1 VSANGEYARRPTTA
15 VGTSAFAREES
26 AEAVVPAGV
35 SIQTHMRCG
44 LGRAERQAERM
55 SVMAD
60 GGRNE
65 RSQPAQVGQLQEETM
80 KPSGPVAVRSGRLES
95 SESSSQP
102 VRVDGLWEQVFS
114 RDNLTRALR
123 RVERN
128 GGAAGVDGMTTEQ
141 LRPWLHQHWA
151 EVSEQLDAGRYK
163 PSPVRQVEIPKPDG
177 GVRLLGVPTVLDRLV
192 QQAITQALEPIFDP
206 GFSSHSYGFRR
217 FRSAHQA
224 VEQSRVWLEEGF
236 RWVVDV
242 DLEKFFDQVN
252 HDKLMHRVSR
262 RVADKRLLKLIHRYL
277 QAGVMVA
284 GVKQPSAE
292 GTPQGSPLSPLLSN
306 IMLDDLDKELEA
318 RGHRF
323 VRYADDV
330 RVFVRSERAAHR
342 VLDGITDVVEGRL
355 KLKVNRE
362 KSSVSPASV
371 ATLLGFGF
379 YFAPGGK
386 VGIRVAP
393 KAFKRLKVRLRQLT
407 SRNWGVSMEHRLE
420 QLNRYIAGWCA
431 YFGLADGRKRF
442 EAIDEW
448 LRRRL
453 RQVRWKEWKRYATK
467 RRNLR
472 ALGMPELDAGQW
484 AASSKGPWRIARSAV
499 LQRALPNSYWHDELG
514 LQGLAYHWHRRRGA

>member
-1 VSANGEYARRPTTA
+1 
-15 VGTSAFAREES
+15 
-26 AEAVVPAGV
+26 
-35 SIQTHMRCG
+35 
-44 LGRAERQAERM
+44 
-55 SVMAD
+55 MAD
-60 GGRNE
+60 DGHGE
-65 RSQPAQVGQLQEETM
+65 RSQPALVGQLQEETV

-114 RDNLTRALR
+114 RDNLSRALR

-141 LRPWLHQHWA
+141 LRPWLHTHWA
-151 EVSEQLDAGRYK
+151 EVNEQLDAGRYK

-192 QQAITQALEPIFDP
+192 QQAITQVLERIFDP
-206 GFSSHSYGFRR
+206 GFSEHSYGFRR

-262 RVADKRLLKLIHRYL
+262 RVADKRVLKLVHRYL
-277 QAGVMVA
+277 QAGVMVD

-342 VLDGITDVVEGRL
+342 VLDGIADVVEGRL

-362 KSSVSPASV
+362 KSSVSAASV
-371 ATLLGFGF
+371 AGLLGFGF

-386 VGIRVAP
+386 VGIRVHP
-393 KAFKRLKVRLRQLT
+393 KAFKRLKMRLRQLT
-407 SRNWGVSMEHRLE
+407 RRNWGVSMEHRLE
-420 QLNRYIAGWCA
+420 ELNRYIAGWCA
-431 YFGLADGRKRF
+431 YFAVADGRKRF

-453 RQVRWKEWKRYATK
+453 RAVRWRQWKRIRT
-467 RRNLR
+467 RVRELR
-472 ALGMPELDAGQW
+472 ALGMPPDKAYQW
-484 AASSKGPWRIARSAV
+484 AMTSKGVWRLAGSAP
-499 LQRALPNSYWHDELG
+499 LQRAMPNSYWHDLG
-514 LQGLAYHWHRRRGA
+514 LRGLAYHWHLRRGA